1 MVILYWMK
9 KWDTFII
16 VYKVLIKKDGLLKN
30 NIIRINF
37 NYKQLIKNVSKN
49 YEHSKE
55 DKNIYKVYI
64 IIKYWQ
70 IYITPNYFNILKW
83 RIDLLIIETKI
94 FNVNLFQKFYI
105 NQKKKVRHYKNSS
118 HNEIEYLKLKNYM

>member
-1 MVILYWMK
+1 MK

-64 IIKYWQ
+64 IIKY
-70 IYITPNYFNILKW
+70 
-83 RIDLLIIETKI
+83 
-94 FNVNLFQKFYI
+94 
-105 NQKKKVRHYKNSS
+105 
-118 HNEIEYLKLKNYM
+118 